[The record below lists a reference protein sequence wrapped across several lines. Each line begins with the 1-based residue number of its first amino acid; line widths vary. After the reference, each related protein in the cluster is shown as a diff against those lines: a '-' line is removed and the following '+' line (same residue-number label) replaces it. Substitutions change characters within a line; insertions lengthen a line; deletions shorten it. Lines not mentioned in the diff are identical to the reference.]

1 MTQEVSRWLAE
12 VRTLQHQLASAQQER
27 DQAYASAAN
36 WRKLYDAEAN
46 QRRTD
51 VEQLQLTVATLRTEV
66 GTLQSQLAQEPQPV
80 SMPALVADAEG
91 NEPDL
96 NTVEGLRAHLAD
108 TLRQCDRLKQQLDEE
123 RENHADTRQ
132 SLTTALGEAIDS
144 FKREEG
150 LVHQPQQG
158 SAE

>member
-12 VRTLQHQLASAQQER
+12 VRTLQHQLATAHQER

-36 WRKLYDAEAN
+36 WRKLYDAEAK

-51 VEQLQLTVATLRTEV
+51 VEQLQLTIATLRTEV
-66 GTLQSQLAQEPQPV
+66 STLQRQLAQEPQ
-80 SMPALVADAEG
+80 SASPAPVADTAG
-91 NEPDL
+91 TPNLD
-96 NTVEGLRAHLAD
+96 TVDGLRAHLAD
-108 TLRQCDRLKQQLDEE
+108 TLRQCDRLQQQLDEE
-123 RENHADTRQ
+123 REDHAQTRQ
-132 SLTTALGEAIDS
+132 TLTTALGEAIDS

-150 LVHQPQQG
+150 LVHQPQKG

>member
-36 WRKLYDAEAN
+36 WRKLYDAEAK

-66 GTLQSQLAQEPQPV
+66 STLQTQLAQEPQPTTV
-80 SMPALVADAEG
+80 PEALVATEG
-91 NEPDL
+91 NAPDL
-96 NTVEGLRAHLAD
+96 DTVEGLRAHLAD

-123 RENHADTRQ
+123 RQHHAQTRQ
-132 SLTTALGEAIDS
+132 TLTTALGEAIDS

-150 LVHQPQQG
+150 LVHQPQT
-158 SAE
+158 E

>member
-1 MTQEVSRWLAE
+1 MTQDVSRWLAE
-12 VRTLQHQLASAQQER
+12 VRTLQHQLATAQQER

-36 WRKLYDAEAN
+36 WRKRYDAEAK

-51 VEQLQLTVATLRTEV
+51 VEQLQLTVTTLRTEV
-66 GTLQSQLAQEPQPV
+66 STLQSQLAQSPQAASTPI
-80 SMPALVADAEG
+80 PVADIAG
-91 NEPDL
+91 ASNL
-96 NTVEGLRAHLAD
+96 GTVDGLRAHLAD
-108 TLRQCDRLKQQLDEE
+108 TLRQCDRLQQQLDEE
-123 RENHADTRQ
+123 RQNHADTRQ

-150 LVHQPQQG
+150 LVHQPQKG